1 MIERGLAL
9 LSSLFG
15 DGWTPRTRAAAS
27 TVVAFVFVAVLQATG
42 ALRSLER
49 TTLDVRF
56 RQAGRPAAVDSS
68 IVLATIDDA
77 SIAYVRNQLKVGWPW
92 PREYYGALV
101 AYFRAGGARV
111 VLFDVLFPER
121 DFGRSNVSAQQS
133 DRRFARAMQR
143 AGNVVLGAQLTPED
157 TLKNPLNAS
166 HALSRPPLSSL
177 RRPAYSGALA
187 PIPSFQSSAA
197 GVGGVNVRADRD
209 GVVRRLPL
217 AYQLADSMTV
227 PNLGVAALRAGASG
241 TTNEPLLASLPV
253 GPTGAFLLYWYG
265 PGGVEGVFEDQYLS
279 MKSLI
284 HSAAQ
289 WQIGE
294 TPQVPPRRFQDKTVI
309 IGGTAAGLYDRHSTP
324 VGVQG
329 TSMGGEGDY
338 PGMEIFATFLSNVQ
352 QGHFLRDFAGPWP
365 YLFSLLL
372 AAIGALLVVARPG
385 RLAGAALALLGI
397 GGLYIGAAVAAFSV
411 LLWWLPVVAPVLSLV
426 AGFSMASAVSYAAEG
441 RRRQELRSLFQ
452 RYVSPQVV
460 DEVVQN
466 PEALEMGGEE
476 VEGTVFFSD
485 IKGFTSV
492 AERLDP
498 PDVVEE
504 LNQYFGLAT
513 DVVLDHR
520 AMVDKFIGDA
530 IMAVFG
536 APVRQP
542 DHAAQACLA
551 ALEMDRV
558 LTSHYGA
565 ADANDRP
572 PFQSRVGIHTGRIV
586 VGNIGTERRVD
597 YTAIGDAVNVAA
609 RLEQANKQYG
619 TRILISEA
627 TYEQA
632 TDAIE
637 VRELDLLRVTGKEEP
652 IRVYEVLAPAGELSE
667 EAEQFRDQFEAGVEA
682 YRTQRWARARK
693 LFGALLRARPDDGP
707 SNLYQKRVD
716 ERAGESLPAGWQ
728 GVHEMRVGK

>member
-1 MIERGLAL
+1 MA
-9 LSSLFG
+9 S
-15 DGWTPRTRAAAS
+15 AA
-27 TVVAFVFVAVLQATG
+27 VAFVFVAALHASG

-49 TTLDVRF
+49 TTLDARF
-56 RQAGRPAAVDSS
+56 RQAGRPAAVDTS

-77 SIAYVRNQLKVGWPW
+77 SITYVRNQLKVGWPW

-101 AYFRAGGARV
+101 EYFRAGGARV

-121 DFGRSNVSAQQS
+121 DFGRSNVSARQS
-133 DRRFARAMQR
+133 DRRFARAMEQ

-157 TLKNPLNAS
+157 TMKNPLDAS
-166 HALSRPPLSSL
+166 HALAGPLRSSL
-177 RRPAYSGALA
+177 RRPAYQGGLA
-187 PIPSFQSSAA
+187 PIPSFQASAA

-217 AYQLADSMTV
+217 AYRLADSMTV
-227 PNLGVAALRAGASG
+227 PNLGVAALQAGASRP
-241 TTNEPLLASLPV
+241 NEPSSLPV

-265 PGGVEGVFEDQYLS
+265 PGGVDGVFREQYLS

-294 TPQVPPRRFQDKTVI
+294 APQVPPRRFEDKTVI

-324 VGVQG
+324 VGVKG

-352 QGHFLRDFAGPWP
+352 QGHFLRDFSGPWP
-365 YLFSLLL
+365 YLLSLLL
-372 AAIGALLVVARPG
+372 AAVGALLVVVRPERLG
-385 RLAGAALALLGI
+385 RAALALGAV
-397 GGLYIGAAVAAFSV
+397 GGLYVAAAWAAFYA

-426 AGFSMASAVSYAAEG
+426 AAFSVTSAVSYAAEG

-460 DEVVQN
+460 DEVVQH
-466 PEALEMGGEE
+466 PDALEMGGEE
-476 VEGTVFFSD
+476 VNGTVFFSD

-498 PDVVEE
+498 PEVVEE

-536 APVRQP
+536 APVEQP

-558 LTSHYGA
+558 LTAHYGA
-565 ADANDRP
+565 SEEDERP
-572 PFQSRVGIHTGRIV
+572 PFQSRIGIHTGRIV

-619 TRILISEA
+619 TRVLISEA
-627 TYEQA
+627 TYEEA
-632 TDAIE
+632 KDAIE
-637 VRELDLLRVTGKEEP
+637 VRELDLLRVTGKDTP
-652 IRVYEVLAPAGELSE
+652 IRVYEVLAAAGALSP
-667 EAEQFRDQFEAGVEA
+667 EAEQFRDRFEAGVEA
-682 YRTQRWARARK
+682 YRTQRWTRARR
-693 LFGALLRARPDDGP
+693 LFGELLRARPDDGP
-707 SNLYQKRVD
+707 SNLYQKRVE
-716 ERAGESLPAGWQ
+716 ERAGESLPSGWK
-728 GVHEMRVGK
+728 GVHEMRAGK